1 MRLVS
6 DLNGVLDVNHDEF
19 ILEDIIDKCKDKT
32 VLDIS
37 LDNDENNAI
46 MKCCSVSNKYLEFGK
61 KALEMLLKAI
71 PNISSTINNQ
81 NKQGDTALIIACRK
95 NHLSLVQL
103 LLHYNASKTIMNS
116 KGESASSVTTLDDI
130 KRTLRGETIQ
140 CNQGSKVPDEDI
152 KSKAVAG
159 GGSGQLSTE
168 CGRTSTECG
177 RTSTESVLT
186 LNNKNPTGAYGP
198 APIASKNPPST
209 YNLLTDKNPPTAFS
223 DIKRWTKMRDLLW
236 LFGYPY
242 KGNFEQTSNNKKVN
256 DKRYWVYKFSRHIEF
271 MQASYESQMSVLGSK
286 GRCVEDFL
294 EYHEPVKGWPK
305 TDKGYD
311 ITTHAKLQLSFI
323 KDAYNEIIKDLNML
337 NRYSNNANHE
347 RLPDITPEDKPKII
361 DAAYRVGTEFWNAI
375 QKEYPQDAYRALE
388 WYNSLIQNTEVDLW
402 LCDVK
407 YHEHRQYFKRKG
419 ASTLNEFKE
428 MFQENDADTL
438 KEFFPE
444 IYKDAPLVPFTIKKL
459 LAKLTDNDIQ
469 QYSIKANSIGF
480 NTSSF

>member
-1 MRLVS
+1 
-6 DLNGVLDVNHDEF
+6 VNHDEL
-19 ILEDIIDKCKDKT
+19 ILENIINKCKEKT
-32 VLDIS
+32 VLDVH

-46 MKCCSVSNKYLEFGK
+46 MKCCSVSNNFLEFGK
-61 KALEMLLKAI
+61 KALEMLLRAI
-71 PNISSTINNQ
+71 PNISNTINNQ

-95 NHLSLVQL
+95 NHLSLVRL
-103 LLHYNASKTIMNS
+103 LLQYNASKLIVNN
-116 KGESASSVTTLDDI
+116 KEESASSVTTLDDI
-130 KRTLRGETIQ
+130 KRTLRGEIIQ
-140 CNQGSKVPDEDI
+140 SNQGSKIADEDI
-152 KSKAVAG
+152 KSTAVAG
-159 GGSGQLSTE
+159 GGIRQ
-168 CGRTSTECG
+168 
-177 RTSTESVLT
+177 TSTESVFT
-186 LNNKNPTGAYGP
+186 FDNKNPTGAYGP
-198 APIASKNPPST
+198 APKATKHPPST
-209 YNLLTDKNPPTAFS
+209 YNLLTDINPPTAFN
-223 DIKRWTKMRDLLW
+223 DIKKWTKMRDLLW

-242 KGNFEQTSNNKKVN
+242 KGNFEQTSNNKKAT

-271 MQASYESQMSVLGSK
+271 MQANYESQMSVLGSK

-305 TDKGYD
+305 SDKGYD
-311 ITTHAKLQLSFI
+311 ITTHAKLQLSLI
-323 KDAYNEIIKDLNML
+323 KDAYNEIIKDLNTL

-347 RLPDITPEDKPKII
+347 KLPDITADDKPKII
-361 DAAYRVGTEFWNAI
+361 DAAYRVGTVFWNVI

-428 MFQENDADTL
+428 MFQEDVDTL

-459 LAKLTDNDIQ
+459 LAKVTDNEIQ

-480 NTSSF
+480 NTGSL